1 MKHFKVAMTLLI
13 GLIVFSIAAAM
24 VSQLDIG
31 AFLQSPIAYLAD
43 HFNPSGVLMATFS
56 ATPLTWSDGT
66 ENMGGFKNYI
76 DIIPIADIDTEA
88 DLYATPTTDEE
99 HVTIDG
105 SHTLVSLKYWK
116 RVYVTPGTLK
126 YTPENQGEIDGQ
138 SFKQK
143 GAFFHPG
150 SSDAVN
156 AFARQVNNGN
166 FILLLHEE
174 NGQRIQVGSVGHPAR
189 LKPAPDFGMA
199 AADRKGF
206 TFEFEA
212 DGFVAAVRYKGTIP
226 LSAVE
231 TEPAIS

>member
-1 MKHFKVAMTLLI
+1 MKRFKLVMSLCI
-13 GLIVFSIAAAM
+13 GLILIAVVGATFSHI
-24 VSQLDIG
+24 DIS
-31 AFLQSPIAYLAD
+31 AFMQSPVNFLAD
-43 HFNPSGVLMATFS
+43 NFNPGGLVFATFS
-56 ATPLTWSDGT
+56 ATALTWSDGT
-66 ENMGGFKNYI
+66 ENMGGFENYI
-76 DIIPIADIDTEA
+76 DIIPISDIDTEA
-88 DLYATPTTDEE
+88 KLPANPVTDED

-105 SHTLVSLKYWK
+105 SHTLKSEKYWK
-116 RVYVTPGTLK
+116 RVYVTPNTLK

-166 FILLLHEE
+166 FLLMLHEE

-189 LKPAPDFGMA
+189 LKPSPDFGMA

-206 TFEFEA
+206 NFEFEA
-212 DGFVAAVRYKGTIP
+212 DAFVPAVRYKGTIP
-226 LSAVE
+226 LSALE